1 MATVNIESTQ
11 LDFAQIKSNLKTY
24 LAAQSE
30 FSDFDFEGAGINNIL
45 DVLAYNTHFNALNA
59 NFALNEAFLNTA
71 QLRSS
76 VVSHAQSLGYQV
88 RSRTAS
94 AATVNISLNLSGV
107 SNRNSTYT
115 LASGTT
121 FTASVDDIS
130 YTYQTLENCTATDD
144 GTGFYSFVNSLGS
157 ASIIIKEGSTKTKTF
172 YVGET
177 DERQLYVIPDLTID
191 TSTAV
196 VKVYNTPSA
205 TAFTSYTDIAKA
217 VRVTST
223 SKFYQIAET
232 PNGFYE
238 LNFGDGVSFGQSPS
252 TGNVVRVEYL
262 SSVGEI
268 ANGGEVFTPSAKFSV
283 NGTGYDLT
291 VTTEAA
297 STGGAPRQ
305 TIESIRQNA
314 PIAFAA
320 QQRLV
325 TAEDYKAI
333 ILENYSNIEDAIAW
347 GGEDNVPANYGNV
360 YVGLKF
366 ADGTTTNQKSATK
379 DAIVQNLTNFLSVL
393 SIDTIFVDPIETFI
407 EAITVFNFDPNLTN
421 VTQSSTESSVF
432 TSMKSYFADNLGVF
446 GGIFRRSTMLNGI
459 DDLSDAILS
468 SRVDI
473 KVQQR
478 FEPTL
483 NQSLSYEVNFPITI
497 AAPDDVQT
505 IITSSTFRLDN
516 KVCLIKN
523 QLNKN
528 KLIITDTLGNVV
540 RDNVGEF
547 DPGAGKIEL
556 NGFAPTAITSGT
568 NFLKISAKPADESV
582 VRPLRN
588 YIIKLDED
596 ASFASGEVD
605 RQTVNVTL

>member
-11 LDFAQIKSNLKTY
+11 LDFKQIKNNLKTY
-24 LAAQSE
+24 LAAQTE

-88 RSRTAS
+88 RSRTA
-94 AATVNISLNLSGV
+94 AGATVNISLNLSGV
-107 SNRNSTYT
+107 SNRNTTYT
-115 LASGTT
+115 LASGTK
-121 FTASVDDIS
+121 FSASVDDIS

-157 ASIIIKEGSTKTKTF
+157 PSIVIKEGSLKTKTF

-177 DERQLYVIPDLTID
+177 SERQLYVIPDLTID

-196 VKVYNTPSA
+196 VKVYNSPSA
-205 TAFTSYTDIAKA
+205 TAFASYVDIAKA
-217 VRVTST
+217 VRVVST
-223 SKFYQIAET
+223 SRFYQLAET

-252 TGNVVRVEYL
+252 TGNVVTVEYL
-262 SSVGEI
+262 SCVGEI
-268 ANGGEVFTPSAKFSV
+268 ANGGEVFTPNAKFSV
-283 NGTGYDLT
+283 NGTGFDLT
-291 VTTEAA
+291 VTTAA
-297 STGGAPRQ
+297 AATGGDKRQ

-333 ILENYSNIEDAIAW
+333 ILENYSNIQDAIAW

-366 ADGTTTNQKSATK
+366 ANGTTEEQKTATK

-393 SIDTIFVDPIETFI
+393 SIDTVFVDPIETFI

-421 VTQSSTESSVF
+421 VTQASTESSVF
-432 TSMKSYFADNLGVF
+432 SNMKTYFADNLGVF
-446 GGIFRRSTMLNGI
+446 GGIFRRSSMLNGV
-459 DDLSDAILS
+459 DDISDAVLS

-478 FEPTL
+478 FQPTL
-483 NQSLSYEVNFPITI
+483 NQSLSYVINFPITI
-497 AAPDDVQT
+497 AAPDDVTT

-528 KLIITDTLGNVV
+528 KLIITDTLGNVI
-540 RDNVGEF
+540 RDNVGEY
-547 DPGAGKIEL
+547 DPAAGRIEL

-568 NFLKISAKPADESV
+568 SFLKISAKPADESV
-582 VRPLRN
+582 IRPLRN
-588 YIIKLDED
+588 YIIQLDED
-596 ASFASGEVD
+596 ASFASGQVD

>member
-11 LDFAQIKSNLKTY
+11 LDFSQIKANLKTY

-94 AATVNISLNLSGV
+94 GATVNISLNLSGV
-107 SNRNSTYT
+107 SNRNTTYT
-115 LASGTT
+115 LASGTR

-157 ASIIIKEGSTKTKTF
+157 TSILIKEGTVKTKTF

-177 DERQLYVIPDLTID
+177 TERQLYVIPDLTID

-196 VKVYNTPSA
+196 VKVYNSPSA
-205 TAFTSYTDIAKA
+205 TAFSSYVDIAKA
-217 VRVTST
+217 VRVVST
-223 SKFYQIAET
+223 SRFYQLAET

-252 TGNVVRVEYL
+252 TGNVVTVEYL
-262 SSVGEI
+262 SCVGEI
-268 ANGGEVFTPSAKFSV
+268 ANGGEVFTPAAKFSV

-291 VTTEAA
+291 VTTVAA

-333 ILENYSNIEDAIAW
+333 ILENYSNIQDAIAW

-366 ADGTTTNQKSATK
+366 ATGTTTEQKTATK
-379 DAIVQNLTNFLSVL
+379 DAIVQNLTNFLSIL
-393 SIDTIFVDPIETFI
+393 SIDTVFVDPIETYI

-421 VTQSSTESSVF
+421 VTQASTEQSVF
-432 TSMKSYFADNLGVF
+432 TNIKQYFQDNLGVF
-446 GGIFRRSTMLNGI
+446 GGIFRRSAMLNGV
-459 DDLSDAILS
+459 DDISDAILS
-468 SRVDI
+468 SRVDV

-483 NQSLSYEVNFPITI
+483 NQSLSYVVNFPVTL
-497 AAPDDVQT
+497 AAPDDVRT

-540 RDNVGEF
+540 RDNVGEY
-547 DPGAGKIEL
+547 DAAAGKIEL

-568 NFLKISAKPADESV
+568 NFLKISASPADESV

-588 YIIKLDED
+588 YIIQLDED
-596 ASFASGEVD
+596 ASFASGQVD

>member
-11 LDFAQIKSNLKTY
+11 LDFENIKDNLKTY
-24 LAAQSE
+24 LAGKSE
-30 FSDFDFEGAGINNIL
+30 FADFDFEAAGINNIL

-94 AATVNISLNLSGV
+94 AGTVNISLNLAGV
-107 SNRNSTYT
+107 SNRNVTYT
-115 LASGTT
+115 LEQGRK
-121 FTASVDDIS
+121 FTASVDNVS
-130 YTYQTLENCTATDD
+130 YTYQTLENCVATDD
-144 GTGFYSFVNSLGS
+144 GTGFYQFVNSLGS
-157 ASIIIKEGSTKTKTF
+157 SNILIKEGTAKTKTF

-177 DERQLYVIPDLTID
+177 TERQLYVIPDLTID

-196 VKVYNTPSA
+196 VKVFSSPSA
-205 TAFTSYTDIAKA
+205 TSFDSYTDIAKA
-217 VRVTST
+217 VRVTADSR
-223 SKFYQIAET
+223 FFQISET

-238 LNFGDGVSFGQSPS
+238 LNFGDGVSFGKSPS
-252 TGNVVRVEYL
+252 TGNVVTVEYL
-262 SSVGEI
+262 SCVGQD
-268 ANGGEVFTPSAKFSV
+268 ANGGEVFTPSSKFSV
-283 NGTGYDLT
+283 NGTGYDMN
-291 VTTEAA
+291 VTTVSPA
-297 STGGAPRQ
+297 TGGAVRQ
-305 TIESIRQNA
+305 SIESIRQNA

-333 ILENYSNIEDAIAW
+333 ILENFSNVEDAIAW

-366 ADGTTTNQKSATK
+366 ADGTTEAQKTSTK
-379 DAIVQNLTNFLSVL
+379 DNIVSNLTNYLSIL
-393 SIDTIFVDPIETFI
+393 SIDTIFVDPVETFI
-407 EAITVFNFDPNLTN
+407 EAISVFNFDPNLTS
-421 VTQSSTESSVF
+421 VTQASTEASVF
-432 TSMKSYFADNLGVF
+432 ASMRTYFDNNLGIF
-446 GGIFRRSTMLNGI
+446 GGIFRRSSMLGII

-478 FEPTL
+478 FFPTL
-483 NQSLSYEVNFPITI
+483 NQSLSYKVNFPVAI
-497 AAPDDVQT
+497 AAPDDIQT

-547 DPGAGKIEL
+547 DAQKGEIEL
-556 NGFAPTAITSGT
+556 NGFAPESITSGQA
-568 NFLKISAKPADESV
+568 FIKLSAKPADESV

-588 YIIKLDED
+588 YVIKLDDD
-596 ASFASGEVD
+596 ASFASALVD

>member
-88 RSRTAS
+88 RSRTAA

-115 LASGTT
+115 LAAGTT

-157 ASIIIKEGSTKTKTF
+157 ASIVIKEGSTKTKTF

-196 VKVYNTPSA
+196 VKVYNSPSA

-223 SKFYQIAET
+223 SRFYQIAET

-291 VTTEAA
+291 ITTEAA
-297 STGGAPRQ
+297 STGGAARQ

-393 SIDTIFVDPIETFI
+393 SIDTVFVDPIETFI

-432 TSMKSYFADNLGVF
+432 TSMKSYFSENLGVF

-468 SRVDI
+468 SRVDV

-547 DPGAGKIEL
+547 NPAAGKIEL

>member
-88 RSRTAS
+88 RSRTAA

-115 LASGTT
+115 LAAGTT

-157 ASIIIKEGSTKTKTF
+157 ASIVIKEGSTKTKTF

-196 VKVYNTPSA
+196 VKVYNSPSA

-223 SKFYQIAET
+223 SRFYQIAET

-291 VTTEAA
+291 ITTEAA
-297 STGGAPRQ
+297 STGGAARQ

-393 SIDTIFVDPIETFI
+393 SIDTVFVDPIETFI

-432 TSMKSYFADNLGVF
+432 TSMKSYFSENLGVF

-468 SRVDI
+468 SRVDV

-505 IITSSTFRLDN
+505 IITSSTFRLYN
-516 KVCLIKN
+516 KVCLIIN
-523 QLNKN
+523 QLNGFGLLHLSYHIS
-528 KLIITDTLGNVV
+528 LI
-540 RDNVGEF
+540 
-547 DPGAGKIEL
+547 
-556 NGFAPTAITSGT
+556 
-568 NFLKISAKPADESV
+568 
-582 VRPLRN
+582 
-588 YIIKLDED
+588 
-596 ASFASGEVD
+596 
-605 RQTVNVTL
+605 

>member
-11 LDFAQIKSNLKTY
+11 LDFEQIKSNLKTY

-30 FSDFDFEGAGINNIL
+30 FADFDFEAAGINNIL

-94 AATVNISLNLSGV
+94 AGTVNISLNLSGV
-107 SNRNSTYT
+107 SNRNTTYT
-115 LASGTT
+115 LASGTK
-121 FTASVDDIS
+121 FTASVDDVA

-144 GTGFYSFVNSLGS
+144 GSGFYSFLNALGS
-157 ASIIIKEGSTKTKTF
+157 PNIVIKEGTSKTKTF

-177 DERQLYVIPDLTID
+177 SERQLYVIPDLTID
-191 TSTAV
+191 TSTAI
-196 VKVYNTPSA
+196 VKVFNTPSA
-205 TAFTSYTDIAKA
+205 TSFTSYTDIAKA
-217 VRVTST
+217 VRVTSD
-223 SKFYQIAET
+223 SRFYQISET
-232 PNGFYE
+232 PKGFYE
-238 LNFGDGVSFGQSPS
+238 LNFGDGVSFGKSPS
-252 TGNVVRVEYL
+252 TGNVVKVEYL
-262 SSVGEI
+262 STVGAD
-268 ANGGEVFTPSAKFSV
+268 ANGGEVFTPAAKFSV
-283 NGTGYDLT
+283 NGTGYDLN
-291 VTTEAA
+291 VTTVAA
-297 STGGAPRQ
+297 STGGAVRQ

-366 ADGTTTNQKSATK
+366 AAGTTTAQKTATK
-379 DAIVQNLTNFLSVL
+379 DAIVQNLTNYLSIL
-393 SIDTIFVDPIETFI
+393 SIDTIFVDPVETFI

-421 VTQSSTESSVF
+421 VTQASTEASVF
-432 TSMKSYFADNLGVF
+432 ADMKKYFNDNLGIF
-446 GGIFRRSTMLNGI
+446 GGIFRRSAMLGRI
-459 DDLSDAILS
+459 DDISDAILS
-468 SRVDI
+468 SRVDV

-483 NQSLSYEVNFPITI
+483 NQSLSYKINFPVTI
-497 AAPDDVQT
+497 AAPDDVTT
-505 IITSSTFRLDN
+505 IISSSTFRLDN

-523 QLNKN
+523 ELNKN

-540 RDNVGEF
+540 RDNVGSF
-547 DPGAGKIEL
+547 DAGKGEIEL
-556 NGFAPTAITSGT
+556 NGFAPESITSGQA
-568 NFLKISAKPADESV
+568 FIKISAKPADESV

-588 YIIKLDED
+588 YVIKLDED
-596 ASFASGEVD
+596 ASFASALVD

>member
-11 LDFAQIKSNLKTY
+11 LDFSQIKANLKTY

-94 AATVNISLNLSGV
+94 GATVNISLNLSGV
-107 SNRNSTYT
+107 SNRNTTYT
-115 LASGTT
+115 LASGTR

-157 ASIIIKEGSTKTKTF
+157 TSILIKEGTVKTKTF

-177 DERQLYVIPDLTID
+177 TERQLYVIPDLTID

-196 VKVYNTPSA
+196 VKVYNSPSA
-205 TAFTSYTDIAKA
+205 TAFSSYVDIAKA
-217 VRVTST
+217 VRVVST
-223 SKFYQIAET
+223 SRFYQLAET

-252 TGNVVRVEYL
+252 TGNVVTVEYL
-262 SSVGEI
+262 SCVGEI
-268 ANGGEVFTPSAKFSV
+268 ANGGEVFTPAAKFSV

-291 VTTEAA
+291 VTTVAA

-333 ILENYSNIEDAIAW
+333 ILENYSNIQDAIAW

-366 ADGTTTNQKSATK
+366 ATGTTTEQKTATK
-379 DAIVQNLTNFLSVL
+379 DAIVQNLTNFLSIL
-393 SIDTIFVDPIETFI
+393 SIDTVFVDPIETFI

-421 VTQSSTESSVF
+421 VTQASTEQSVF
-432 TSMKSYFADNLGVF
+432 TNIKQYFQDNLGVF
-446 GGIFRRSTMLNGI
+446 GGIFRRSAMLNGV
-459 DDLSDAILS
+459 DDISDAILS
-468 SRVDI
+468 SRVDV

-483 NQSLSYEVNFPITI
+483 NQSLSYVVNFPVTL
-497 AAPDDVQT
+497 AAPDDVRT

-540 RDNVGEF
+540 RDNVGEY
-547 DPGAGKIEL
+547 DAAAGKIEL

-568 NFLKISAKPADESV
+568 NFLKISASPADESV

-588 YIIKLDED
+588 YIIQLDED
-596 ASFASGEVD
+596 ASFASGQVD

>member
-11 LDFAQIKSNLKTY
+11 LDFEQIKSNLKTY

-30 FSDFDFEGAGINNIL
+30 FADFDFEAAGINNIL

-88 RSRTAS
+88 RSRTA
-94 AATVNISLNLSGV
+94 AAGTVNISLNLAGV
-107 SNRNSTYT
+107 SNRNTTYT
-115 LASGTT
+115 LASGTK
-121 FTASVDDIS
+121 FTASVDDVT

-157 ASIIIKEGSTKTKTF
+157 SAILIKEGTSKTKTF

-196 VKVYNTPSA
+196 VKVYSSPSA
-205 TAFTSYTDIAKA
+205 TSFDSYTDIAQA
-217 VRVTST
+217 VRVTSD
-223 SKFYQIAET
+223 SRFYQIAET

-238 LNFGDGVSFGQSPS
+238 LNFGDGVSFGKSPS

-262 SSVGEI
+262 STVGAD
-268 ANGGEVFTPSAKFSV
+268 ANGGEVFTPTAKFSV
-283 NGTGYDLT
+283 NGVGYDLN
-291 VTTEAA
+291 VTTVAA
-297 STGGAPRQ
+297 STGGAVRQ
-305 TIESIRQNA
+305 SIESIRQNA

-333 ILENYSNIEDAIAW
+333 ILENYSNIQDAIAW

-366 ADGTTTNQKSATK
+366 ADGTTDAQKTATK
-379 DAIVQNLTNFLSVL
+379 DAIVQNLTNYLSIL
-393 SIDTIFVDPIETFI
+393 SIDTIFVDPVETFI
-407 EAITVFNFDPNLTN
+407 EAISVFNFDPNLTN
-421 VTQSSTESSVF
+421 VTQASTESAVF
-432 TSMKSYFADNLGVF
+432 SDMKQYFNENLGIF
-446 GGIFRRSTMLNGI
+446 GGIFRRSSMLGRI
-459 DDLSDAILS
+459 DDISDAILS

-483 NQSLSYEVNFPITI
+483 NQSLSYTVNFPVTI

-516 KVCLIKN
+516 RVCLIKN
-523 QLNKN
+523 ELNKN

-540 RDNVGEF
+540 RDNVGSF
-547 DPGAGKIEL
+547 DAAKGEIEL
-556 NGFAPTAITSGT
+556 NGFAPESITSGQA
-568 NFLKISAKPADESV
+568 FIKISAKPADESV

-588 YIIKLDED
+588 YVIKLDED
-596 ASFASGEVD
+596 ASFASALVD

>member
-11 LDFAQIKSNLKTY
+11 LDFEQIKSNLKTY

-30 FSDFDFEGAGINNIL
+30 FADFDFEAAGINNIL

-94 AATVNISLNLSGV
+94 AGTVNISLNLAGV
-107 SNRNSTYT
+107 SNRNTTYT
-115 LASGTT
+115 LASGTK
-121 FTASVDDIS
+121 FTASVDDVA

-157 ASIIIKEGSTKTKTF
+157 TSIVIKEGTSKTKTF

-196 VKVYNTPSA
+196 VKVFNTPSA
-205 TAFTSYTDIAKA
+205 TSFTSYTDIAKA
-217 VRVTST
+217 VRVTSD
-223 SKFYQIAET
+223 SRFYQIAET
-232 PNGFYE
+232 PKGFYE
-238 LNFGDGVSFGQSPS
+238 LNFGDGVSFGKSPA
-252 TGNVVRVEYL
+252 TGNVIKVEYL
-262 SSVGEI
+262 STVGAD
-268 ANGGEVFTPSAKFSV
+268 ANGGEVFTPAAKFSV
-283 NGTGYDLT
+283 NGTGYDLN
-291 VTTEAA
+291 VTTVAA
-297 STGGAPRQ
+297 STGGAVRQ

-366 ADGTTTNQKSATK
+366 ASGTTTAQKTATK
-379 DAIVQNLTNFLSVL
+379 DAIVQNLTNYLSIL
-393 SIDTIFVDPIETFI
+393 SIDTIFVDPVETFI
-407 EAITVFNFDPNLTN
+407 EAISVFNFDPNLTN
-421 VTQSSTESSVF
+421 VTQASTEASVF
-432 TSMKSYFADNLGVF
+432 ADMKQYFNDNLGIF
-446 GGIFRRSTMLNGI
+446 GGIFRRSSMLGRI
-459 DDLSDAILS
+459 DDISDAILS

-483 NQSLSYEVNFPITI
+483 NQSLSYKVNFPVTI

-523 QLNKN
+523 ELNKN

-540 RDNVGEF
+540 RDNVGSF
-547 DPGAGKIEL
+547 DAAKGEIEL
-556 NGFAPTAITSGT
+556 NGFAPESITSGQA
-568 NFLKISAKPADESV
+568 FIKISAKPADESV

-588 YIIKLDED
+588 YVIKLDED
-596 ASFASGEVD
+596 ASFASALVD

>member
-366 ADGTTTNQKSATK
+366 ADGTTANQKSATK

>member
-11 LDFAQIKSNLKTY
+11 LDFSQIKANLKTY

-94 AATVNISLNLSGV
+94 GATVNISLNLSGV
-107 SNRNSTYT
+107 SNRNTTYT
-115 LASGTT
+115 LASGTK

-157 ASIIIKEGSTKTKTF
+157 TSILIKEGTVKTKTF

-177 DERQLYVIPDLTID
+177 TERQLYVIPDLTID

-196 VKVYNTPSA
+196 VKVYNSPSA
-205 TAFTSYTDIAKA
+205 TAFSSYVDIAKA
-217 VRVTST
+217 VRVVST
-223 SKFYQIAET
+223 SRFYQLAET

-252 TGNVVRVEYL
+252 TGNVVTVEYL
-262 SSVGEI
+262 SCVGEI
-268 ANGGEVFTPSAKFSV
+268 ANGGEVFTPGAKFSV

-291 VTTEAA
+291 VTTVAA

-333 ILENYSNIEDAIAW
+333 ILENYSNIQDAIAW

-366 ADGTTTNQKSATK
+366 ATGTTTEQKTATK
-379 DAIVQNLTNFLSVL
+379 DAIVQNLTNFLSIL
-393 SIDTIFVDPIETFI
+393 SIDTVFVDPIETFI

-421 VTQSSTESSVF
+421 VTQASTEQSVF
-432 TSMKSYFADNLGVF
+432 TNIKQYFQDNLGVF
-446 GGIFRRSTMLNGI
+446 GGIFRRSAMLNGV
-459 DDLSDAILS
+459 DDISDAILS
-468 SRVDI
+468 SRVDV

-483 NQSLSYEVNFPITI
+483 NQSLSYVINFPVTL
-497 AAPDDVQT
+497 AAPDDVRT

-540 RDNVGEF
+540 RDNVGEY
-547 DPGAGKIEL
+547 DAAAGKIEL

-568 NFLKISAKPADESV
+568 NFLKISASPADESV

-588 YIIKLDED
+588 YIIQLDED
-596 ASFASGEVD
+596 ASFASGQVD

>member
-11 LDFAQIKSNLKTY
+11 LDFEQIKSNLKTY

-30 FSDFDFEGAGINNIL
+30 FADFDFEAAGINNIL

-94 AATVNISLNLSGV
+94 AGTVNISLNLSGV
-107 SNRNSTYT
+107 SNRNTTYT
-115 LASGTT
+115 LASGTK
-121 FTASVDDIS
+121 FTASVDDVA

-144 GTGFYSFVNSLGS
+144 GSGFYSFLNALGS
-157 ASIIIKEGSTKTKTF
+157 PNIVIKEGTSKTKTF

-177 DERQLYVIPDLTID
+177 SERQLYVIPDLTID
-191 TSTAV
+191 TSTAI
-196 VKVYNTPSA
+196 VKVFNTPSA
-205 TAFTSYTDIAKA
+205 TSFTSYTDIAKA
-217 VRVTST
+217 VRVTSD
-223 SKFYQIAET
+223 SRFYQISET
-232 PNGFYE
+232 PKGFYE
-238 LNFGDGVSFGQSPS
+238 LNFGDGVSFGKSPS
-252 TGNVVRVEYL
+252 TGNVVKVEYL
-262 SSVGEI
+262 STVGAD
-268 ANGGEVFTPSAKFSV
+268 ANGGEVFTPAAKFSV
-283 NGTGYDLT
+283 NGTGYDLN
-291 VTTEAA
+291 VTTVAA
-297 STGGAPRQ
+297 STGGAVRQ

-366 ADGTTTNQKSATK
+366 AAGTTTAQKTATK
-379 DAIVQNLTNFLSVL
+379 DAIVQNLTNYLSIL
-393 SIDTIFVDPIETFI
+393 SIDTIFVDPVETFI

-421 VTQSSTESSVF
+421 VTQASTEASVF
-432 TSMKSYFADNLGVF
+432 ADMKKYFNDNLGIF
-446 GGIFRRSTMLNGI
+446 GGIFRRSAMLGRI
-459 DDLSDAILS
+459 DDISDAILS
-468 SRVDI
+468 SRVDV

-483 NQSLSYEVNFPITI
+483 NQSLSYKINFPVTI

-523 QLNKN
+523 ELNKN

-540 RDNVGEF
+540 RDNVGSF
-547 DPGAGKIEL
+547 DAGKGEIEL
-556 NGFAPTAITSGT
+556 NGFAPESITSGQA
-568 NFLKISAKPADESV
+568 FIKISAKPADESV

-588 YIIKLDED
+588 YVIKLDED
-596 ASFASGEVD
+596 ASFASALVD

>member
-88 RSRTAS
+88 RSRTAA

-115 LASGTT
+115 LAAGTT

-144 GTGFYSFVNSLGS
+144 GTVFYSFINSLGS

-196 VKVYNTPSA
+196 VKVYNSPSA

-223 SKFYQIAET
+223 SRFYQIAET

-291 VTTEAA
+291 ITTEAA
-297 STGGAPRQ
+297 STGGAARQ

-366 ADGTTTNQKSATK
+366 ADGTTANQKSATK

-393 SIDTIFVDPIETFI
+393 SIDTVFVDPIETFI

-432 TSMKSYFADNLGVF
+432 TSMKSYFSENLGVF

-468 SRVDI
+468 SRVDV

-483 NQSLSYEVNFPITI
+483 NQSLSYEINFPITI

-547 DPGAGKIEL
+547 NPAAGKIEL

-568 NFLKISAKPADESV
+568 SFLKISAKPADESV

>member
-88 RSRTAS
+88 RSRTAA

-115 LASGTT
+115 LAAGTT

-144 GTGFYSFVNSLGS
+144 GTGFYSFINSLGS

-196 VKVYNTPSA
+196 VKVYNSPSA

-223 SKFYQIAET
+223 SRFYQIAET

-291 VTTEAA
+291 ITTEAA
-297 STGGAPRQ
+297 STGGAARQ

-366 ADGTTTNQKSATK
+366 ADGTTANQKSATK

-393 SIDTIFVDPIETFI
+393 SIDTVFVDPIETFI

-432 TSMKSYFADNLGVF
+432 TSMKSYFSENLGVF

-468 SRVDI
+468 SRVDV

-483 NQSLSYEVNFPITI
+483 NQSLSYEINFPITI

-547 DPGAGKIEL
+547 NPAAGKIEL

-568 NFLKISAKPADESV
+568 SFLKISAKPADESV